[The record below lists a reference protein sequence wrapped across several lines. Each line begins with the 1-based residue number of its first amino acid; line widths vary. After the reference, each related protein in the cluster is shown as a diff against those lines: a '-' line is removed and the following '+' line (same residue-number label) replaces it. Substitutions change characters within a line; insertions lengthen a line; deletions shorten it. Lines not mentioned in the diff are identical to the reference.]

1 MEKLKIL
8 AIDDNIVNLAT
19 IEQELKHKYD
29 VVPMSSGGRAIRY
42 LNKEKADLVLLDIQM
57 ALMDGIETL
66 REMRTMENGA
76 TIPVIFL
83 TSQKD
88 KETVIEGSKLGIMD
102 YIVKPFDPT
111 DLHERIERALKK
123 VGTLP
128 FEDREVYDKVVEIKE
143 YIIRRDMKSALIKT
157 DELLSYRIDEEISER
172 MRSVKAKLKADEI
185 DTAERMTDRVLGM
198 LGKTVALNNHTE
210 KQVISMGDMNTRL
223 VYILYNLS
231 NYKAKEAAVKLDE
244 LLEFQMPKQV
254 EEACMQARDK
264 LDEYDDGAAEAL
276 IRDVLSEMK
285 NQLL

>member
-8 AIDDNIVNLAT
+8 AVDDSIVNLAT

-29 VVPMSSGGRAIRY
+29 VVPMSSGSRAIRY

-88 KETVIEGSKLGIMD
+88 RETVIEGSKLGIMD
-102 YIVKPFDPT
+102 YIVKPFDST

-128 FEDREVYDKVVEIKE
+128 FEDEEVYEKVVEIKD
-143 YIIRRDMKSALIKT
+143 YITRGDIKSSLIKT
-157 DELLSYRIDEEISER
+157 DELLSYRIDEEIADR
-172 MRSVKAKLKADEI
+172 MRSVKVKLKAEEI
-185 DTAERMTDRVLGM
+185 DTARRMTERVMGM
-198 LGKTVALNNHTE
+198 LGRTVVMNHHAE
-210 KQVISMGDMNTRL
+210 KQIISMGDMNTRL

-231 NYKAKEAAVKLDE
+231 NYKAKEAMVKLDE
-244 LLEFQMPKQV
+244 LLEFQLPKQI
-254 EEACMQARDK
+254 EAACMLARDK
-264 LDEYDDGAAEAL
+264 LDEYDDGAAEAI
-276 IRDVLSEMK
+276 IRDALSEMK
-285 NQLL
+285 NQL